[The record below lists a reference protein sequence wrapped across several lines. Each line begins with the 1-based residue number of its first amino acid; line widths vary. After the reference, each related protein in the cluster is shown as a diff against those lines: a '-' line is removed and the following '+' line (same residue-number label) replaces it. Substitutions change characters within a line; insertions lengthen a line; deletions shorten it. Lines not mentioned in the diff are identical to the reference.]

1 VIPRALLAWC
11 ALMVAAVLNGT
22 FRVTVLNPR
31 AGERLGHVTSSVML
45 CTLIVALTWL
55 FVRWIGPRSSAE
67 GLRVGT
73 TWLGLTL
80 AFEFGFGHYVAGKPW
95 HELMADYNVAAGRI
109 WILVLLTTL
118 FAPLL
123 VGRARKVW

>member
-1 VIPRALLAWC
+1 MITRALLAWC
-11 ALMVAAVLNGT
+11 ALMVVAVLNGV
-22 FRVTVLNPR
+22 FRVAVLNPR
-31 AGERLGHVTSSVML
+31 LGERLGHVMSSVML

-67 GLRVGT
+67 GLGVGA

-123 VGRARKVW
+123 MGRARKVW